1 MATLESIEGIG
12 PAYAQQLRVVGI
24 TTVAELLQKGA
35 TPKGRQEVAEN
46 SGISDKL
53 ILRWVNHADL
63 FRITGVAE
71 EFADLLEAS
80 GVDTIV
86 ELAQRNAENLYQKM
100 VATNAEKKL
109 VRKLPA
115 LTQVADW
122 VAQAKV
128 LPRVVSY

>member
-80 GVDTIV
+80 GVDTVV

>member
-1 MATLESIEGIG
+1 
-12 PAYAQQLRVVGI
+12 VVGI

-80 GVDTIV
+80 GVDTVV